1 MKNII
6 FFSSTAKKPSG
17 GVKIIHQFS
26 NYINSLNGFSSS
38 VIQLEKKKIF
48 KWIESIKKKINIKTA
63 VFTGWKFKELK
74 NNKNNKLTFNNKNDF
89 IILPEIFAHFAEDFL
104 LKNKIPY
111 AIFVQNG
118 YNLFPTNDTRKINL
132 AYRKAKFILSYSK
145 DIDDCVSM
153 AFPKIRNKI
162 LNVIP
167 SVDSKKINLKSKKLN
182 LITYMPRKLPK
193 HSELIILFLQKL
205 LPSGW
210 KIKPIHNLSEFKVFK
225 ILAQSKIFLSFSELE
240 GLGLPPIEAA
250 LAGNKVIGYTGEA
263 GKEYWKKP
271 IFTEIDN
278 GNIKKFCKEILDNLK
293 TKDFVKN
300 TRDQRKKLAIK
311 YSFSNE
317 KLSIKKFL
325 KKI

>member
-1 MKNII
+1 M
-6 FFSSTAKKPSG
+6 
-17 GVKIIHQFS
+17 
-26 NYINSLNGFSSS
+26 
-38 VIQLEKKKIF
+38 
-48 KWIESIKKKINIKTA
+48 
-63 VFTGWKFKELK
+63 
-74 NNKNNKLTFNNKNDF
+74 
-89 IILPEIFAHFAEDFL
+89 
-104 LKNKIPY
+104 
-111 AIFVQNG
+111 
-118 YNLFPTNDTRKINL
+118 
-132 AYRKAKFILSYSK
+132 
-145 DIDDCVSM
+145 
-153 AFPKIRNKI
+153 
-162 LNVIP
+162 
-167 SVDSKKINLKSKKLN
+167 
-182 LITYMPRKLPK
+182 
-193 HSELIILFLQKL
+193 
-205 LPSGW
+205 
-210 KIKPIHNLSEFKVFK
+210 
-225 ILAQSKIFLSFSELE
+225 E